1 MLQHSLLRL
10 IEQDRLRKLIESF
23 TRATDI
29 TIDINDCLG
38 YPVVYHECFYG
49 FCKKV
54 RSTKK
59 GLKKCIESNADI
71 GFKTKERRKAFI
83 GPCFAGIALMGVPI
97 VVDKAFHG
105 SIVCGQFHLKP
116 PTEKMISKMLS
127 AMDEIGLN
135 GHEMI
140 EDFKNI
146 KVIPKEKCKAVSELI
161 EFIANYIAEIIYKNK
176 IENELIRQKLRVMET
191 NQTRVELEKALWI
204 SELKKLQ
211 SQIKPHFLF
220 NTLNIISRLIIMNE
234 NHKALD
240 TVYALSNIMRSSFEE
255 SDELISLEKEMDYV
269 KNYLSIQK
277 MRFGERLRFKIEID
291 DRLRGISIPALTI
304 QPLVENACTHGIE
317 PKEDLGEIIIQSQLA
332 GNDVIIKIIDN
343 GIGIPEEK
351 LKEIHMYLTNDKDF
365 YVASELDG
373 SLGLKNVHRRLQLY
387 FGSEYGLS
395 ITSRTGCTQVSVKLP
410 YNS

>member
-1 MLQHSLLRL
+1 
-10 IEQDRLRKLIESF
+10 
-23 TRATDI
+23 
-29 TIDINDCLG
+29 
-38 YPVVYHECFYG
+38 
-49 FCKKV
+49 
-54 RSTKK
+54 
-59 GLKKCIESNADI
+59 
-71 GFKTKERRKAFI
+71 
-83 GPCFAGIALMGVPI
+83 
-97 VVDKAFHG
+97 
-105 SIVCGQFHLKP
+105 
-116 PTEKMISKMLS
+116 
-127 AMDEIGLN
+127 
-135 GHEMI
+135 
-140 EDFKNI
+140 
-146 KVIPKEKCKAVSELI
+146 
-161 EFIANYIAEIIYKNK
+161 
-176 IENELIRQKLRVMET
+176 
-191 NQTRVELEKALWI
+191 
-204 SELKKLQ
+204 
-211 SQIKPHFLF
+211 
-220 NTLNIISRLIIMNE
+220 
-234 NHKALD
+234 
-240 TVYALSNIMRSSFEE
+240 MRSSFEE